1 MASVRLGTTAYGRFQ
16 FECSLYERL
25 AHNENARCRQRRTSR
40 EERVYGAPDL
50 PWRIFLHAICVP
62 RCYVQI
68 SMHCYRGVAKV
79 VLEVRWKVKRM
90 EDGESWS
97 RETLSSV
104 S

>member
-50 PWRIFLHAICVP
+50 PW
-62 RCYVQI
+62 
-68 SMHCYRGVAKV
+68 
-79 VLEVRWKVKRM
+79 
-90 EDGESWS
+90 
-97 RETLSSV
+97 
-104 S
+104 